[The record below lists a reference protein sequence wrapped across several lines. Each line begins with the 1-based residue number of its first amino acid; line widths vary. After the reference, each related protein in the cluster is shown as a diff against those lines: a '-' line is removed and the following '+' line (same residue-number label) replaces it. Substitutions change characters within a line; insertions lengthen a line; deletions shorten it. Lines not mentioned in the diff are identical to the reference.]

1 MNFTTSANEAAARLQ
16 DNPQATGGLKI
27 DSGTQQLKL
36 LTSPDIMVDEKS
48 KSRLHQAS
56 IKSLN
61 ERASS
66 V

>member
-1 MNFTTSANEAAARLQ
+1 MTFTTSANEAAARLH

-56 IKSLN
+56 IESLN